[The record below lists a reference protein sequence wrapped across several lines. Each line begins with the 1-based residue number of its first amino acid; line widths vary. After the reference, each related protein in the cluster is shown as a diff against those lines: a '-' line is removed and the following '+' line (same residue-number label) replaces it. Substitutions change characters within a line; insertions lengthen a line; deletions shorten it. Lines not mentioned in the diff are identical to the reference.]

1 MHCLSQVDLR
11 KVNMSVIRS
20 WVVNKIGE
28 LIGME
33 DEVLVEYAMGMLEND
48 SDPVCCSIRCG
59 VAWSQTTSIDSRS

>member
-1 MHCLSQVDLR
+1 MR
-11 KVNMSVIRS
+11 KVNMSVIRA

-48 SDPVCCSIRCG
+48 SDPVRYLFSTLLSCLDAIL
-59 VAWSQTTSIDSRS
+59 TDP